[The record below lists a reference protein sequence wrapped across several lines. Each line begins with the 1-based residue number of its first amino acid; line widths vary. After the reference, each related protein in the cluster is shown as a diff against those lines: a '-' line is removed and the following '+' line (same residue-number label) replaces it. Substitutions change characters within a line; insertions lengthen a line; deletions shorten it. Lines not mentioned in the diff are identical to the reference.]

1 MPERLRNQLSGFSQQ
16 LTLLPDVEKPPKST
30 LHILRKAHR
39 EQAWQRLLFYFLSP
53 DESHGLDAAMLE
65 HLLSSL
71 AERHN
76 LELPFSY
83 FDLENI
89 RVETEVNLSN
99 RRRTDAVIWLADEW
113 FICWELKVYS
123 SEGGHQTE
131 AYAEAGSFESISQ
144 QKSEFE
150 RNHYLY
156 LAPENAA
163 PPSSDEF
170 VAVSWEWVAAEI
182 QSFIQDGYGQYPAR
196 TTAQLED
203 FIAAINR
210 ELTMTKYQEHEQEK
224 AQLYLDYYDEIS
236 EVRKAFDSRW
246 DDFIDNWGLRLAQS
260 LDRAEII
267 ESPDLSEKF
276 VVVDCEIRPDEDE
289 RWVYLQGNAKWAG
302 IRKHGW
308 KRIRDDLS
316 KVYRSEEGREDIR
329 ITLYHR
335 PELNR
340 ELAIRERTLEL
351 QLWHGTGHPEGFNE
365 SFRDSLHSKIEESN
379 STLPSSVSLQGS
391 SGNPLTASYDISFGE
406 HEDFFDAY
414 VAALNDAF
422 HDLVIDHRD
431 FVRIIDETFENTL
444 ETFR

>member
-1 MPERLRNQLSGFSQQ
+1 MTERLRDQISGFSQQ
-16 LTLLPDVEKPPKST
+16 LTLLPDAEKPPKST

-53 DESHGLDAAMLE
+53 DESHGLDAALLD

-83 FDLENI
+83 FNLENI
-89 RVETEVNLSN
+89 RVETEVKLSGSG
-99 RRRTDAVIWLADEW
+99 RTDAVIWLTDAW
-113 FICWELKVYS
+113 FVCWELKVYS
-123 SEGGHQTE
+123 SESGHQTE
-131 AYAEAGSFESISQ
+131 AYAEAESFESINRE
-144 QKSEFE
+144 KSEFE
-150 RNHYLY
+150 HDHYLY

-163 PPSSDEF
+163 PPSSGRF
-170 VAVSWEWVAAEI
+170 VAVSWEWVATEI
-182 QSFIQDGYGQYPAR
+182 QSFIQEGYGQYPAR

-210 ELTMTKYQEHEQEK
+210 ELTMTEYQEHEQEK
-224 AQLYLDYYDEIS
+224 AQLYLDYYDEIN
-236 EVRKAFDSRW
+236 EAKKAFESRW
-246 DDFIDNWGLRLAQS
+246 DDFIDNWGLRLAKS

-267 ESPDLSEKF
+267 EIPDLSEKF
-276 VVVDCEIRPDEDE
+276 VVVDCEIRPEKKE
-289 RWVYLQGNAKWAG
+289 RWVFLQENAKWAG

-308 KRIRDDLS
+308 KRVRDDLT

-329 ITLYHR
+329 ITLFHR

-340 ELAIRERTLEL
+340 ELAIQEQTLEL
-351 QLWHGTGHPEGFNE
+351 QLWHGTGHPDGFNE
-365 SFRDSLHSKIEESN
+365 AFRDSLHSKIEGSN
-379 STLPSSVSLQGS
+379 SIFPSAVSLQGR
-391 SGNPLTASYDISFGE
+391 SGNPLTASYDIPVGE

-422 HDLVIDHRD
+422 HDIVVDHREL
-431 FVRIIDETFENTL
+431 VKVIDETFEETL